1 MSDARHA
8 AAVFKRI
15 APARAGHGARGQSE
29 SGPAGPLSP
38 NPALLR
44 HLHER
49 SKRRKN
55 RAADQITRF
64 AGSMKFVYMHCLW
77 FTVGSPRESRT
88 IRSGC

>member
-1 MSDARHA
+1 MRADQ
-8 AAVFKRI
+8 
-15 APARAGHGARGQSE
+15 PA
-29 SGPAGPLSP
+29 PLSP

-44 HLHER
+44 HLQER

-77 FTVGSPRESRT
+77 FTVWIAPGVED
-88 IRSGC
+88 